1 MSIAALFADVA
12 VPALPTAAPAAV
24 AEAASIG
31 SPALWTGF
39 LSFVVL
45 MLALDLGVF
54 HRSAHA
60 VRAREAAI
68 WSAVWVAMAAV
79 FAAGTAWQFGSDKA
93 LEFAAGWLVEKALS
107 VDNLFVFVV
116 VFSTFRIPAQ
126 LQHRVLFW
134 GILGAL
140 VLRALF
146 VWLGGAFLAKFHWAM
161 YVFGGILI
169 LTGIRLLFERGGHSE
184 EDSRLIRWIRKFIP
198 VSKDLHGQRFFVHE
212 HGKKVATPL
221 FLALVAVELTDV
233 VFAVDSIPAVFAVS
247 RDPFIVFTSNIFAI
261 LGLRSLYFL
270 LAGVLD
276 KFHRLKIGLALVLL
290 FVGGKML
297 VAEVYKVPIAW
308 SLGVIATILAAS
320 VAASLLFPAQPAVA
334 RAPRRSREQP

>member
-1 MSIAALFADVA
+1 LPLADVA
-12 VPALPTAAPAAV
+12 VPTATAV
-24 AEAASIG
+24 AGVAESASIG
-31 SPALWTGF
+31 SPALWVGF
-39 LSFVVL
+39 LSFVAV

-54 HRSAHA
+54 HRSAHQ
-60 VRAREAAI
+60 VRMREAAM
-68 WSAVWVAMAAV
+68 WSAVWVTMACI
-79 FAAGTAWQFGSDKA
+79 FAAGTAWQFGSEKA
-93 LEFAAGWLVEKALS
+93 LEFVAGWVVEKALS

-116 VFSTFRIPAQ
+116 IFAAFRIPAQ

-146 VWLGGAFLAKFHWAM
+146 VWLGGAFLARFHWAM

-169 LTGIRLLFERGGHSE
+169 VTGIRLLFERGGHGVE
-184 EDSRLIRWIRKFIP
+184 ESGLVRLVRRFIP
-198 VSKDLHGQRFFVHE
+198 VTDGLRGQAFFVHE
-212 HGKKVATPL
+212 HGKKLATPL

-290 FVGGKML
+290 FVGSKML
-297 VAEVYKVPIAW
+297 IADHFKVPIGW
-308 SLGVIATILAAS
+308 SLGVIVTILATS
-320 VAASLLFPAQPAVA
+320 IVASLVWPARPALDRV
-334 RAPRRSREQP
+334 PRKEA